1 MTPAT
6 FTRRPRLFAAA
17 TTAAVT
23 IAGVLAA
30 AARPATPKRRLT
42 PKPVAVVVPAKL
54 QLEPKAIDVLK
65 AASARLAA
73 ARTLSF
79 VAVEAFESLSRQ
91 GAPLVYSHR
100 SEVTLKRP
108 DKLRVIL
115 TGDGP
120 SSEFYYDGKTMT
132 AYAPAEHAVAVTDA
146 PPTIDAALES
156 IYRKAA
162 VYFPFTDL
170 IVADPYGD
178 LAPGLK
184 HAYYV
189 GQSSVV
195 GGTTTDVVAYMGDGV
210 FAQVWIGADDK
221 LPRLVHAIYLDDPE
235 ELRHNLVLSDWT
247 LDAELPGDRFTTS
260 KAAGARRM
268 EFADPAMAQRP
279 GK

>member
-1 MTPAT
+1 M
-6 FTRRPRLFAAA
+6 
-17 TTAAVT
+17 AAVT